1 MADLIIKI
9 SGDITEYED
18 ALKAA
23 ESETEALSGKME
35 SVAKAAGVA
44 FALLTAEAIAS
55 VSAFAASQAATNKL
69 TAALQQQGIYSK
81 ELVEDYRNIASA
93 IQEKTGADDDA
104 VVSAIAYAQSLLGQT
119 KITQETALAV
129 SDLAEAKGIDLK
141 QAYELVSKAATVNT
155 GILKRYGIELEDTG
169 DKTQNLANITAALT
183 TKFGG
188 QAEAAAKGLGGIKLL
203 KNTFGD
209 LQEEIGKRLAPAFEQ
224 LITLSTRL
232 LQIIQSNKVVVDLI
246 VSLGIAAATL
256 SAVALGAS
264 IASVALIKLKAAMAA
279 LAIATGVTTLSV
291 RALASA
297 TGIGLLVTAAALV
310 ALNWGTVWPRIA
322 GLFLGAAETIGL
334 AAKGVA
340 QILKGMLTLDVA
352 KFEEGEKNLLNSVK
366 AGVARY
372 NDVVERGLAE
382 RQAAEDKAEA
392 EKLAKNNE
400 SAAAEEAAER
410 AKQARLEA
418 IKAEKRGL
426 TVAQLQKESEASIK
440 LRQEEIALLEAIED
454 ENNAKI
460 VGKLQD
466 RLARVRELQ
475 TLQQQEDLA
484 AQQIYQEQ
492 LLANNEEFQALTD
505 EQKTLFAE
513 ANQQR
518 LQAELLTENEA
529 RRQAA
534 AERLAIQVKEHNDFI
549 VNQQKFGTAFAIINR
564 AMNTEMVQGAA
575 RAFGDLAALQQSSN
589 ATLKSIGKAAALA
602 NIAIQTAQS
611 AMNIYAGF
619 SRIPIV
625 GPALGIAGAAAAVAF
640 GAEQA
645 GKVTAAADGG
655 LLTGGIPGKDSI
667 PVMAMPGELVVP
679 TRNFDEVV
687 NAVAASRAGGT
698 QAQGEGGV
706 ATVVLQLKGELMDF
720 IEAQMVERRNLNL
733 SIQGV

>member
-44 FALLTAEAIAS
+44 FALLTAEAVAS
-55 VSAFAASQAATNKL
+55 VTAFAASQAASNKL

-81 ELVEDYRNIASA
+81 ELVKDYRDIASA
-93 IQEKTGADDDA
+93 IQDKTGADDDA
-104 VVSAIAYAQSLLGQT
+104 VVSAMAYAQSLLGQT
-119 KITQETALAV
+119 KITQETTMAV

-141 QAYELVSKAATVNT
+141 QAFELVSKAATVNT
-155 GILKRYGIELEDTG
+155 SILKRYGIEVEESG
-169 DKTQNLANITAALT
+169 DKSQNLANITAALT
-183 TKFGG
+183 QKFGG

-209 LQEEIGKRLAPAFEQ
+209 LQEEIGKRLAPAFEL
-224 LITLSTRL
+224 LISASTRL
-232 LQIIQSNKVVVDLI
+232 LKAIQENKALVDFI
-246 VSLGIAAATL
+246 VSLGISAGIL
-256 SAVALGAS
+256 SALALGAS
-264 IASVALIKLKAAMAA
+264 LASIALLKVKAAMAA
-279 LAIATGVTTLSV
+279 LAIATGITTLSV
-291 RALASA
+291 RALVGA
-297 TGIGLLVTAAALV
+297 TGIGLLVTAAAFV
-310 ALNWGTVWPRIA
+310 ALNWSSVWPRIA

-352 KFEEGEKNLLNSVK
+352 KFEEGEKNLLGSVK

-372 NDVVERGLAE
+372 NDVVEQGLKE
-382 RQAAEDKAEA
+382 RQSAEDAAEA
-392 EKLAKNNE
+392 ERLAKNNAA
-400 SAAAEEAAER
+400 AAAEEAAER

-418 IKAEKRGL
+418 IAAEKRGL
-426 TVAQLQKESEASIK
+426 KVAQMAKESEDSIK

-460 VGKLQD
+460 VGKLQE

-475 TLQQQEDLA
+475 TLQQAEDLE
-484 AQQIYQEQ
+484 AQRVYQDQ
-492 LLANNEEFQALTD
+492 LLLENEEFQALSD
-505 EQKTLFAE
+505 EQKTLFQE
-513 ANQQR
+513 ANKQR

-529 RRQAA
+529 RRLAA
-534 AERLAIQVKEHNDFI
+534 EERLAIQVKEHNDFL
-549 VNQQKFGTAFAIINR
+549 VNQQKFGTAFATINR
-564 AMNTEMVQGAA
+564 IMNTGMVQGAA
-575 RAFGDLAALQQSSN
+575 QAFGDLAALQQSSN

-602 NIAIQTAQS
+602 NIAIQTARA
-611 AMNIYAGF
+611 AMNIYTGF
-619 SRIPIV
+619 STIPIV
-625 GPALGIAGAAAAVAF
+625 GPALGVAGAAAAVAF

-645 GKVTAAADGG
+645 GKVTAAAEGG

-687 NAVAASRAGGT
+687 NAVAASRAGGA